1 MPKTSPA
8 SWKTYEQQVFQ
19 LFREHYP
26 NANVQT
32 NAHVKGRYSK
42 RKRQIDVL
50 ITEETP
56 AGALKTVIDSKF
68 FKRKVDV
75 KSVDA
80 FAGFVD
86 DVGAQRGMLV
96 TSRGYTQAA
105 LRRAFYG
112 PSDLELDILDFSEL
126 QQFQGFTA
134 IPYKGR
140 NAFLVRAPLGWIVDA
155 ARTEGRV
162 ANMYRRG
169 LNVEAAIEKK
179 EFLYINFWDRKADP
193 LTAEQ
198 LDEQQV
204 AWMRLGS
211 LVSVSHRPTIQ
222 RADAVT
228 RLRIADVRKYGC
240 LEVTGFLEFK
250 DLIFFAVLLTPKE
263 TQRSNIR
270 RLESVMRQALPVE
283 MKRDNTALI
292 TKIRE
297 QLEQNLPRQ
306 ERARLL
312 REAGYWYRDM
322 DQLSE
327 ARDVLEESLSI
338 APDGTDAYHTMNELL
353 PVLRGLRDSKR
364 AKEVTTHLLR
374 VDPSNP
380 TVFNDCFEYAA
391 GWIERRDMLD
401 IIDALRMEHATD
413 GLIQANCDL
422 YAGNILAVDNPASAR
437 HRFCAARRVFRELLP
452 GNHQVFRM
460 LRLALKQRH

>member
-1 MPKTSPA
+1 MPKTSTA
-8 SWKTYEQQVFQ
+8 SWKAYEQQVFQ

-56 AGALKTVIDSKF
+56 AGTLKTVIDSKF

-96 TSRGYTQAA
+96 TSRGYTQSA

-112 PSDLELDILDFSEL
+112 PSDLELDILDFAEL

-140 NAFLVRAPLGWIVDA
+140 NAFLVTAPLGWIVDA
-155 ARTEGRV
+155 TRTEGRL

-179 EFLYINFWDRKADP
+179 EFLYINFWDRRADP

-204 AWMRLGS
+204 AWMKLGS

-228 RLRIADVRKYGC
+228 RLRIADVKKYGC
-240 LEVTGFLEFK
+240 LEVTGFLEFR
-250 DLIFFAVLLTPKE
+250 DVIFFAVLLTPQE

-270 RLESVMRQALPVE
+270 RVESVMRQALPIE

-297 QLEQNLPRQ
+297 QLEHNLPLS

-327 ARDVLEESLSI
+327 ATVVLEESLLI
-338 APDGTDAYHTMNELL
+338 VPDGADAYYTINELL
-353 PVLRGLRDSKR
+353 PVLAGVRDSKR
-364 AKEVTTHLLR
+364 AKEVMSHLLR
-374 VDPSNP
+374 LDPTNP
-380 TVFNDCFEYAA
+380 TVFNDCFKHAA
-391 GWIERRDMLD
+391 GWIERRDMLE
-401 IIDALRMEHATD
+401 IIDTLRREHSPNE
-413 GLIQANCDL
+413 LVLANCDF
-422 YAGNILAVDNPASAR
+422 YAGNVLTVDDPASAR
-437 HRFCAARRVFRELLP
+437 RRFTAAR
-452 GNHQVFRM
+452 QVFRKLLPANHTVFRA
-460 LRLALKQRH
+460 LRLAEKQLH